1 MNPGAESCD
10 AENSASRFSPR
21 DGCAPKPEHFVS
33 RDPLNLQIHE
43 LGEWLDKGRSGLDWV
58 CRMMTPTPAEIPPTL
73 LRAVGVGRSY
83 AGRAVLKN
91 VSFELLA
98 GERLALT
105 GPSGSGKT
113 TLLNC
118 LGGVDRPDIG
128 RIELGGVALET
139 LDGDAL
145 AAVRRRRLGTIFQF
159 FHLLPTLTAA
169 ENVELPLQLNGVP
182 TEERMERVR
191 YLLERVQVSHRADA
205 RPSELSG
212 GEMQRVAI
220 ARALAHRPELLLA
233 DEPTGNL
240 DSRNGDN
247 ILRLLQELSDETGTA
262 LVLVTHSP
270 DAAAICHRELLL
282 RDGEIVGET
291 VRLRP

>member
-1 MNPGAESCD
+1 MT
-10 AENSASRFSPR
+10 SPVPV
-21 DGCAPKPEHFVS
+21 AP
-33 RDPLNLQIHE
+33 
-43 LGEWLDKGRSGLDWV
+43 
-58 CRMMTPTPAEIPPTL
+58 PPVL
-73 LRAVGVGRSY
+73 LRAVGVGRCY
-83 AGRAVLKN
+83 AGRAVLKS
-91 VSFELLA
+91 VSFELRA

-118 LGGVDRPDIG
+118 LGGVDRPDTG
-128 RIELGGVALET
+128 RIELGGVVLDA

-145 AAVRRRRLGTIFQF
+145 AAIRRRRLGTIFQF

-182 TEERMERVR
+182 TKERMERVR
-191 YLLERVQVSHRADA
+191 HLLERVQVAHRSDA
-205 RPSELSG
+205 RPAQLSG

-240 DSRNGDN
+240 DSRNGAN
-247 ILRLLQELSDETGTA
+247 ILELLRELSSETGTA

-270 DAAAICHRELLL
+270 EAAAICHRELEL
-282 RDGEIVGET
+282 RDGEIVGE
-291 VRLRP
+291 RMRSRA